1 MHPATPLRY
10 LPVDTLF
17 VLTYKLSMSPSL
29 QNQLK
34 KKHPFEVSQEEV
46 NLNIQ
51 RTFGVLMG
59 PFHKLLKQHKLSPPL
74 YNILRILR
82 GVGSNGLP
90 CSQIADRMVTREP
103 DVTRLIDRLEQA
115 GWVKRERSTEDRR
128 VVTITM
134 AASGRKLVDKLD
146 KPMSDLHR
154 STLGHLTKKET
165 AELNRLL
172 VKARQVVD
180 G

>member
-1 MHPATPLRY
+1 M
-10 LPVDTLF
+10 V
-17 VLTYKLSMSPSL
+17 VVTYKLSMSPSL